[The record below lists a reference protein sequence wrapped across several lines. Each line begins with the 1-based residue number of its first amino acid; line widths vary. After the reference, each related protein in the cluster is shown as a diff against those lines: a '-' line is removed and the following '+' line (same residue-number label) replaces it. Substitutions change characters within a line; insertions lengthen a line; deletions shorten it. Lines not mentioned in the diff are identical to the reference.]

1 MKNKLKTFL
10 LFIIIFLL
18 NFSIIN
24 ANEQFNFD
32 ITEIEILEKGNKFI
46 GKKRGLITTEDN
58 IKIEADK
65 FEYDKLSNILKL
77 FGNVKIDDINDS
89 SKIFSEKITYYENQE
104 IFISEGNSINRF
116 NLISIQL
123 IPSKLRI

>member
-18 NFSIIN
+18 NISIIN
-24 ANEQFNFD
+24 ASEQFNFD

-65 FEYDKLSNILKL
+65 FEYDK
-77 FGNVKIDDINDS
+77 
-89 SKIFSEKITYYENQE
+89 
-104 IFISEGNSINRF
+104 
-116 NLISIQL
+116 
-123 IPSKLRI
+123 